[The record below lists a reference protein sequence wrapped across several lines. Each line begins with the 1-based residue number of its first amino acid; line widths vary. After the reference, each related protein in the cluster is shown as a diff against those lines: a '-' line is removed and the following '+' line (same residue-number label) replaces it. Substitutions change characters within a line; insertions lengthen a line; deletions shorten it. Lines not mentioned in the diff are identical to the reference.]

1 MKAMR
6 AQHEACMQTRYV
18 SKWFF
23 RTLFGY
29 TTYLCPLLSS
39 ALKISEIV
47 KILVKVGTEREPLIN
62 GKRLNMKTERLGC
75 TEISIPFYLW
85 VIFRP
90 FLNIQG
96 NRRDNMLLMKS
107 QDSPFAYNNVSSII
121 NLSLSYIHN
130 ALATKIWSS
139 SLSYIHT
146 GPQQQKYG
154 LCCV

>member
-1 MKAMR
+1 
-6 AQHEACMQTRYV
+6 
-18 SKWFF
+18 
-23 RTLFGY
+23 
-29 TTYLCPLLSS
+29 
-39 ALKISEIV
+39 
-47 KILVKVGTEREPLIN
+47 
-62 GKRLNMKTERLGC
+62 MKTERLGC

-130 ALATKIWSS
+130 ALATKYGHHPCPISILG
-139 SLSYIHT
+139 LSNKNMVSVVYEYYPIYILLTLKNAGIFPYCIQFRIQEFFPFSRTVHECKIKMET
-146 GPQQQKYG
+146 GKTEHLQNKQLKK
-154 LCCV
+154 